1 MLLYW
6 LTDWLKVEQYYL
18 PKRSIYS
25 HGSYWVD
32 QQYDKE
38 HNSYIIDWG
47 FNQSFSRG
55 WVVGSGGDWREGRS
69 TM

>member
-38 HNSYIIDWG
+38 HNSYK
-47 FNQSFSRG
+47 
-55 WVVGSGGDWREGRS
+55 
-69 TM
+69 